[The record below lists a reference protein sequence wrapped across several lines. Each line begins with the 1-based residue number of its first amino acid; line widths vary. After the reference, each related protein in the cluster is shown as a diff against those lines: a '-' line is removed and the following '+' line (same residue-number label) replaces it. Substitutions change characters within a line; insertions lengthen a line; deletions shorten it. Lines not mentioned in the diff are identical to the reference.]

1 MEQKEIDALKA
12 GATIMYETLNTIFLL
27 HDMEEM
33 EGENTAE
40 PIEGCKHCSAIAD
53 AIVHYPC
60 PTVQVLLQDFKA
72 EEPTEDEETPAE

>member
-1 MEQKEIDALKA
+1 VNEQELTALKT
-12 GATIMYETLNTIFLL
+12 GAALMYETLNTIFLL

-33 EGENTAE
+33 EAENSSE

-60 PTVQVLLQDFKA
+60 PTVQILLQDFQA
-72 EEPTEDEETPAE
+72 EDPTNEETPAE

>member
-1 MEQKEIDALKA
+1 MEQNEIDALKA
-12 GATIMYETLNTIFLL
+12 GAALMYETLNTVFLL

-60 PTVQVLLQDFKA
+60 PTVQILLQDFVVDP
-72 EEPTEDEETPAE
+72 ENEETPAE